1 MRSAAAHPPDER
13 QGIDMSGHCLS
24 RGAAARRAQIIY
36 GERAEPSADENSISY
51 FHMSAET
58 ARQLIAEGFLDPKE
72 RHGRAPRAEEM
83 LSFCEGEAGAHW
95 YLHGFVVSA
104 ERADSRV
111 ALEGI
116 GSDAPL
122 GPAQRARFSRAFQ
135 DADILVTE
143 EDKGCYCWY
152 D

>member
-1 MRSAAAHPPDER
+1 MSRH
-13 QGIDMSGHCLS
+13 GIS

-36 GERAEPSADENSISY
+36 GGQVEPPADENSDISY
-51 FHMSAET
+51 FRHMSVET
-58 ARQLIAEGFLDPKE
+58 ARQLIAEGFLDPEE

-116 GSDAPL
+116 GSDAPPD
-122 GPAQRARFSRAFQ
+122 PAQRARLSQAFQ
-135 DADILVTE
+135 DADILIAE
-143 EDKGCYCWY
+143 ENKECYCWY

>member
-1 MRSAAAHPPDER
+1 
-13 QGIDMSGHCLS
+13 MSKHYLS
-24 RGAAARRAQIIY
+24 RGAAARRAQIIS
-36 GERAEPSADENSISY
+36 GRRAESPADESGDISY
-51 FHMSAET
+51 FRHMSVEA
-58 ARQLIAEGFLDPKE
+58 ARQLIAEGFLDPEE

-83 LSFCEGEAGAHW
+83 LSFCEKEAGAHW
-95 YLHGFVVSA
+95 YLHGFVVSS

-116 GSDAPL
+116 GSDAPP
-122 GPAQRARFSRAFQ
+122 GPTQRARFSRAFQ

-143 EDKGCYCWY
+143 EDTGCYCWY

>member
-1 MRSAAAHPPDER
+1 
-13 QGIDMSGHCLS
+13 MSRHCLS
-24 RGAAARRAQIIY
+24 RGAAARRTQIIY
-36 GERAEPSADENSISY
+36 GERAELPADENSDISY
-51 FHMSAET
+51 FRHMSVEA
-58 ARQLIAEGFLDPKE
+58 ARQLIAEGFLDPEE

-83 LSFCEGEAGAHW
+83 LSFCEEEAGAHW
-95 YLHGFVVSA
+95 YLHGFVVSS

-122 GPAQRARFSRAFQ
+122 GPTQRARFSRAFQ

-143 EDKGCYCWY
+143 EDTGCYCWY